1 MKLTDIR
8 EAVEKKY
15 VSLPIEFQDEA
26 GDEHVLELR
35 NVLRMEDAE
44 QETIDK
50 LMQKFDGLKKTS
62 EARLVFI
69 DLLEALSGDPEGTRL
84 FVDTI
89 NNDLAVMMYIVTEYT
104 KVTQA
109 EKA

>member
-15 VSLPIEFQDEA
+15 VSLPIEFQDKA
-26 GDEHVLELR
+26 GNEHVLELR
-35 NVLRMEDAE
+35 NVLRMEDSE
-44 QETIDK
+44 QEVIDE
-50 LMQKFDGLKKTS
+50 LMKEFDGLKKTS
-62 EARLVFI
+62 EARRVFVS
-69 DLLEALSGDPEGTRL
+69 LLEALSGDPDGTRM

-89 NNDLAVMMYIVTEYT
+89 DNDLAVMMYIVSEYT